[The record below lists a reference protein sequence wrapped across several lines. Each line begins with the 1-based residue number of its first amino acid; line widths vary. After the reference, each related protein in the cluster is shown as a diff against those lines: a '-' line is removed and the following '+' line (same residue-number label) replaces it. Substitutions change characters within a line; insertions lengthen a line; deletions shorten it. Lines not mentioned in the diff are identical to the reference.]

1 MGKNWHDT
9 CISFQVADEK
19 QPESGVNEMSE
30 DELNFLQVVSLVT
43 SRMGCT
49 IDSVDMDGR
58 NISIYCPKGKQ
69 QEIECAAAIGN
80 IMEDKLDP
88 HAMWA
93 RCDS

>member
-1 MGKNWHDT
+1 
-9 CISFQVADEK
+9 
-19 QPESGVNEMSE
+19 MSE

-58 NISIYCPKGKQ
+58 NISICCPKGKQ